1 MNKGQILSIILF
13 GIVYY
18 VLTLER
24 MDVFFQV
31 KRKRLVKNTTTFD
44 TKSSKI
50 NIPKLN
56 IARKKRLKREKR
68 VNKDI

>member
-1 MNKGQILSIILF
+1 MNKGQIFSIILF
-13 GIVYY
+13 AIVYY
-18 VLTLER
+18 VLTRPR

-31 KRKRLVKNTTTFD
+31 KRKRLLKNTTTFD

-56 IARKKRLKREKR
+56 IARKKRLKKEKR
-68 VNKDI
+68 VNTDI